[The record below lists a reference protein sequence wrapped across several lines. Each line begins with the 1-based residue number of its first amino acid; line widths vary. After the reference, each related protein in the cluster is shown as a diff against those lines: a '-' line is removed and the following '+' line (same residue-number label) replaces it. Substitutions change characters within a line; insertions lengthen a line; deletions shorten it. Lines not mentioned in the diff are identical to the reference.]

1 MKQTFTLNLFS
12 TYEEV
17 EKIPDFA
24 DYIRDE
30 CSLDEDRAETFKL
43 VLSEA
48 VTNAVVH
55 GNREQETK
63 KVEVSVVVSD
73 KSITADIIDE
83 GEGFTPDEEK
93 NPLKEQN
100 LLDTSGRG
108 LFLIRQFA
116 DKIEFKK
123 NGTHLHFVL
132 NRSSGD

>member
-30 CSLDEDRAETFKL
+30 CSLDEEIAETFKL

-55 GNREQETK
+55 GNREEQSK
-63 KVEVSVVVSD
+63 KVDVTVSVTN
-73 KSITADIIDE
+73 KSISADIIDE

-93 NPLKEQN
+93 DPLNEEN

-108 LFLIRQFA
+108 IFLIRQFT
-116 DKIEFKK
+116 DYVEFKES
-123 NGTHLHFVL
+123 GTHLHFEL
-132 NRSSGD
+132 KRSSDD